1 MRSLRNN
8 TIDKLLLF
16 FEILYNSRASFD
28 DVSRYILMRFV
39 ELYYIPYDHDRQI
52 SGDVLD
58 LSRSYFSI
66 GYEKIYQIKLYR
78 KNSRLGRSWFD
89 PNITTRVPDLG
100 RLCTCIYVRIRYDTF
115 ITNQYA
121 LLRWGMIIMAIIFMI
136 KTEDDHDLRFDTTRL
151 HTLYIFSQTDNIDI
165 SQRSKVFAFPMIYPD
180 QHD

>member
-78 KNSRLGRSWFD
+78 KNSRLGRS
-89 PNITTRVPDLG
+89 
-100 RLCTCIYVRIRYDTF
+100 
-115 ITNQYA
+115 
-121 LLRWGMIIMAIIFMI
+121 
-136 KTEDDHDLRFDTTRL
+136 
-151 HTLYIFSQTDNIDI
+151 
-165 SQRSKVFAFPMIYPD
+165 
-180 QHD
+180 